1 MKIWDSVYICIK
13 RPRLAIVRFL
23 NGREEQ
29 TTMNHPN
36 TKLVR
41 YSSPHCTLV
50 EFLTTHI
57 MTSHL
62 SVLAPRKDSKN
73 PELYYYPTTRHIWI
87 N

>member
-1 MKIWDSVYICIK
+1 MFTDFDASPLSIPSPLYQGNTLSLTI
-13 RPRLAIVRFL
+13 AI
-23 NGREEQ
+23 
-29 TTMNHPN
+29 
-36 TKLVR
+36 
-41 YSSPHCTLV
+41 YSLV

-73 PELYYYPTTRHIWI
+73 PDLYYYPTTRHIWI